1 MLPADDIAELAQVA
15 PPLAATAAMRLQ
27 SRLRLADRVNLPTN
41 VVISNV
47 PGPRHALYFAGARMT
62 NYIPVSTITD
72 DMGLNITVHSYLDR
86 LDFGLISDRELIPD
100 LWDLVDLHIDEIATL
115 FEATGADWAEPQGP
129 PAMRRGTPTDPA
141 TARPRSTSAKT
152 SAATKSAAKTSTAKK
167 TGKTTAKTRER
178 AARV

>member
-1 MLPADDIAELAQVA
+1 
-15 PPLAATAAMRLQ
+15 MRLQ

-115 FEATGADWAEPQGP
+115 FEATGAEWAEPQGP
-129 PAMRRGTPTDPA
+129 PAMRRGTP
-141 TARPRSTSAKT
+141 ARAKRT
-152 SAATKSAAKTSTAKK
+152 PK
-167 TGKTTAKTRER
+167 ER
-178 AARV
+178 AARI